1 VSGLEAQRH
10 VALSPPGDFPRA
22 GKVEAVTPTVVIQSK
37 QGIGDVIWHLPY
49 VRAIAAASPGGKV
62 VFLAL
67 PSTYAQ
73 ELLQAEPCIARTV
86 YFESRGPELKRL
98 LHQVRLVGVLRRLHC
113 TTAWCLDVT
122 VRPAIAAFLAGIP
135 NRIGVGIGPQ
145 RWFITNRGVDQASH
159 RDDPFPFKWLDAL
172 MAQMNVTVGGSEPSL
187 NLPSQPI
194 EAVRRKFGSHA
205 RPWVVLGLGG
215 SHPLKQWPSATWVEF
230 LAGLRRR
237 FAGTVFLIG
246 GAAQAPQAADLMART
261 AGAPVVDATALS
273 ILEAAALLRDA
284 DLFVGPDSGPMN
296 LAAAV
301 GTPAFAMFGAT
312 RVLTYSKFIHP
323 ILPDDGGALTLHGMT
338 RISADNVLSRIAPYL
353 ATHESSRG

>member
-1 VSGLEAQRH
+1 
-10 VALSPPGDFPRA
+10 
-22 GKVEAVTPTVVIQSK
+22 VTPTVVIQSK

-62 VFLAL
+62 IFFAL

-73 ELLQAEPCIARTV
+73 DLLQAEPCIARTV
-86 YFESRGPELKRL
+86 YFESRGSELKRVV
-98 LHQVRLVGVLRRLHC
+98 HQVRLVAALRKLHC
-113 TTAWCLDVT
+113 STAWFLDVT
-122 VRPAIAAFLAGIP
+122 VRPAMAALIAGIP

-145 RWFITNRGVDQASH
+145 RWFITNRGVDQAAH
-159 RDDPFPFKWLDAL
+159 RDDPYPFEWLDAL
-172 MAQMNVTVGGSEPSL
+172 MAQMNLSVATSEP
-187 NLPSQPI
+187 NLTLPAEPI
-194 EAVRRKFGSHA
+194 EAIRGKFAAHA

-215 SHPLKQWPSATWVEF
+215 SHPLKQWPAATWVEF
-230 LAGLRRR
+230 VGELRPR

-246 GAAQAPQAADLMART
+246 GPTQTPQATELITRT

-273 ILEAAALLRDA
+273 LIEAAALLREA

-323 ILPDDGGALTLHGMT
+323 ILPDDGGAPTLHGMA
-338 RISADNVLSRIAPYL
+338 RISAGNVLSRIAPYL
-353 ATHESSRG
+353 EPHGVSRG

>member
-1 VSGLEAQRH
+1 
-10 VALSPPGDFPRA
+10 
-22 GKVEAVTPTVVIQSK
+22 VTPTVVIQSK

-73 ELLQAEPCIARTV
+73 DLLQAEPCIARTV
-86 YFESRGPELKRL
+86 YFESRGSELKRV
-98 LHQVRLVGVLRRLHC
+98 LHQMRLVAALRRLHC
-113 TTAWCLDVT
+113 DTAWFLDVT
-122 VRPAIAAFLAGIP
+122 VRPAIAARLAGIP

-145 RWFITNRGVDQASH
+145 RWFITNRGVDEAAH
-159 RDDPFPFKWLDAL
+159 RDDPYPFKWLDAL
-172 MAQMNVTVGGSEPSL
+172 MAQMKLTVGATEPNL
-187 NLPSQPI
+187 KLPSGPI
-194 EAVRRKFGSHA
+194 EGIREKFAAHV

-215 SHPLKQWPSATWVEF
+215 SHPLKEWPLASWVEF
-230 LAGLRRR
+230 VAGLCEG
-237 FAGTVFLIG
+237 FAGTIFLIG
-246 GAAQAPQAADLMART
+246 GATQATQAAELMART
-261 AGAPVVDATALS
+261 AGAPVVDATGLS
-273 ILEAAALLRDA
+273 IIEAAALLREA

-323 ILPDDGGALTLHGMT
+323 ILPDDGGVPTLHGMA
-338 RISADNVLSRIAPYL
+338 RISAGNVLTRIAPYL
-353 ATHESSRG
+353 EGHGPSRG

>member
-1 VSGLEAQRH
+1 MSR
-10 VALSPPGDFPRA
+10 P
-22 GKVEAVTPTVVIQSK
+22 VTPTVVIQSK

-73 ELLQAEPCIARTV
+73 DLLQAEPCIERTI
-86 YFESRGPELKRL
+86 YFESRGSELKRV
-98 LHQVRLVGVLRRLHC
+98 LHQARLVAALRRLHC
-113 TTAWCLDVT
+113 NTAWCLDVT
-122 VRPAIAAFLAGIP
+122 VRPAIASLLAGIP

-145 RWFITNRGVDQASH
+145 RWFITNRGVDAAAH
-159 RDDPFPFKWLDAL
+159 RDDPYPFEWLDAL
-172 MAQMNVTVGGSEPSL
+172 MAQMNLSVPTSEP
-187 NLPSQPI
+187 NLQLPVAPI
-194 EAVRRKFGSHA
+194 EGIRGKFVAQA

-215 SHPLKQWPSATWVEF
+215 SHPLKQWPAATWVEF
-230 LAGLRRR
+230 VAQLRKQ
-237 FAGTVFLIG
+237 FTGTVFLIG
-246 GAAQAPQAADLMART
+246 GPGQTQQAAELMART
-261 AGAPVVDATALS
+261 SGAAVVDATALS
-273 ILEAAALLRDA
+273 LIEAAALLREA

-323 ILPDDGGALTLHGMT
+323 ILPDDGGAPTLHGMA
-338 RISADNVLSRIAPYL
+338 RISAGNVLSRIAPYL
-353 ATHESSRG
+353 EARGALRG

>member
-1 VSGLEAQRH
+1 
-10 VALSPPGDFPRA
+10 
-22 GKVEAVTPTVVIQSK
+22 VTPTVVIQSK

-73 ELLQAEPCIARTV
+73 ELLQAEPCIERTV
-86 YFESRGPELKRL
+86 YFESRGSELTRV
-98 LHQVRLVGVLRRLHC
+98 LHQVRLVSALRRLHC

-145 RWFITNRGVDQASH
+145 RWFITNRGVDEAAH
-159 RDDPFPFKWLDAL
+159 RDDPYPFEWLDAL
-172 MAQMNVTVGGSEPSL
+172 MAQMNVTVGESEPKL
-187 NLPSQPI
+187 NLPPQPI
-194 EAVRRKFGSHA
+194 EAVRRTFGGHP

-215 SHPLKQWPSATWVEF
+215 SHPLKQWPPANWVEF
-230 LAGLRRR
+230 VVGLSQD
-237 FAGTVFLIG
+237 FVGTIFLIG
-246 GAAQAPQAADLMART
+246 GPAQTSQAAELMART
-261 AGAPVVDATALS
+261 AGAPVVDATGLS
-273 ILEAAALLRDA
+273 IIEAAALLREA

-323 ILPDDGGALTLHGMT
+323 ILPDDGGEPTLHGMT
-338 RISADNVLSRIAPYL
+338 RISASNVLARVTPFL
-353 ATHESSRG
+353 EV

>member
-1 VSGLEAQRH
+1 M
-10 VALSPPGDFPRA
+10 P
-22 GKVEAVTPTVVIQSK
+22 PTVVIQSK

-86 YFESRGPELKRL
+86 YFESRGSELKRVV
-98 LHQVRLVGVLRRLHC
+98 HQVRLISALRQLHC
-113 TTAWCLDVT
+113 STAWFLDVT
-122 VRPAIAAFLAGIP
+122 VRPAIAALLAGIP

-145 RWFITNRGVDQASH
+145 RWFITNRGVDEAAH
-159 RDDPFPFKWLDAL
+159 RDDPYPFEWLDAL
-172 MAQMNVTVGGSEPSL
+172 MAQMNLAVATSEP
-187 NLPSQPI
+187 NLQLPAEPI
-194 EAVRRKFGSHA
+194 AAIRGKFSAQA
-205 RPWVVLGLGG
+205 RPWVVIGLGG
-215 SHPLKQWPSATWVEF
+215 SHPLKQWPAATWVEF
-230 LAGLRRR
+230 MGELRKG

-246 GAAQAPQAADLMART
+246 GPAQTPQAVDLMART

-273 ILEAAALLRDA
+273 LIEAAALLREA

-323 ILPDDGGALTLHGMT
+323 ILPDDGGAPTLHGMA
-338 RISADNVLSRIAPYL
+338 RISAGNVLSRIAPYL
-353 ATHESSRG
+353 EAQGGTRG

>member
-1 VSGLEAQRH
+1 M
-10 VALSPPGDFPRA
+10 P
-22 GKVEAVTPTVVIQSK
+22 VTPTVVIQSK

-86 YFESRGPELKRL
+86 YFESRGPELKRV
-98 LHQVRLVGVLRRLHC
+98 LHQVRLVAALRQLHC
-113 TTAWCLDVT
+113 STAWFLDVT
-122 VRPAIAAFLAGIP
+122 VRPAIAALLAGIP

-145 RWFITNRGVDQASH
+145 RWFITNRGVDAAAH
-159 RDDPFPFKWLDAL
+159 RDDPYPFDWLDAL
-172 MAQMNVTVGGSEPSL
+172 MAQMNVTIATSEP
-187 NLPSQPI
+187 NLQLPAAPI
-194 EAVRRKFGSHA
+194 ESIRGKFAAHA

-215 SHPLKQWPSATWVEF
+215 SHPLKQWAAATWIEF
-230 LAGLRRR
+230 VGELRQR

-246 GAAQAPQAADLMART
+246 GATQTAQAAELMART

-273 ILEAAALLRDA
+273 LIEAAALLREA

-312 RVLTYSKFIHP
+312 RVLTYSKYIHP
-323 ILPDDGGALTLHGMT
+323 ILPDDGGAPTLHGMA
-338 RISADNVLSRIAPYL
+338 RISAGNVLSRIAPYL
-353 ATHESSRG
+353 DAHGTSPG

>member
-1 VSGLEAQRH
+1 
-10 VALSPPGDFPRA
+10 
-22 GKVEAVTPTVVIQSK
+22 VTSTVVIQSK

-73 ELLQAEPCIARTV
+73 ELLQAEPCIARTI
-86 YFESRGPELKRL
+86 YFESRGPELKRVI
-98 LHQVRLVGVLRRLHC
+98 HQARLVAALRHLHC
-113 TTAWCLDVT
+113 STAWFLDVT
-122 VRPAIAAFLAGIP
+122 VRPAIAALLAGIP

-145 RWFITNRGVDQASH
+145 RWFITNRGVDAAAH
-159 RDDPFPFKWLDAL
+159 RDDPLPFKWLDAL
-172 MAQMNVTVGGSEPSL
+172 MAQMKLAVTDAEP
-187 NLPSQPI
+187 NLQLPLAPI
-194 EAVRRKFGSHA
+194 EAVRNRYA
-205 RPWVVLGLGG
+205 AQPRPWIVLGLGG
-215 SHPLKQWPSATWVEF
+215 SHPLKQWPAATWVEF
-230 LAGLRRR
+230 LAALRKR

-246 GAAQAPQAADLMART
+246 GAAQASQAADLIAST
-261 AGAPVVDATALS
+261 AGAPALDATALPL
-273 ILEAAALLRDA
+273 IEAAALLREA

-323 ILPDDGGALTLHGMT
+323 ILPDDGVPTLHGMS
-338 RISADNVLSRIAPYL
+338 RISAGDVLARIAPYL
-353 ATHESSRG
+353 AVQGSARR

>member
-1 VSGLEAQRH
+1 
-10 VALSPPGDFPRA
+10 
-22 GKVEAVTPTVVIQSK
+22 VTPTVVIQSK

-67 PSTYAQ
+67 PSTYAH

-86 YFESRGPELKRL
+86 YFESRGSELKRV
-98 LHQVRLVGVLRRLHC
+98 LHQVRLISALRQLHC
-113 TTAWCLDVT
+113 STAWFLDVR
-122 VRPAIAAFLAGIP
+122 VRPAIAALLAGIP

-145 RWFITNRGVDQASH
+145 RWFITNRGVDAAVH
-159 RDDPFPFKWLDAL
+159 RDDPYPFEWLDAL
-172 MAQMNVTVGGSEPSL
+172 MMQMNLSVETSEP
-187 NLPSQPI
+187 NLQLPTEPV
-194 EAVRRKFGSHA
+194 EAIRGKFAARA

-215 SHPLKQWPSATWVEF
+215 SHPLKQWPASTWVEF
-230 LAGLRRR
+230 AGELRQR

-246 GAAQAPQAADLMART
+246 GPAQTPQAVDLMGRT

-273 ILEAAALLRDA
+273 LIEAAALLREA

-301 GTPAFAMFGAT
+301 GTPAFGMFGAT

-323 ILPDDGGALTLHGMT
+323 ILPDDGGAPTLHGMA
-338 RISADNVLSRIAPYL
+338 RISAGNVLRRIAPYL
-353 ATHESSRG
+353 EAQRSARR

>member
-1 VSGLEAQRH
+1 
-10 VALSPPGDFPRA
+10 
-22 GKVEAVTPTVVIQSK
+22 VTPTVVIQSK

-73 ELLQAEPCIARTV
+73 DLLQAEPCIARTV
-86 YFESRGPELKRL
+86 YFESRGSELKRV
-98 LHQVRLVGVLRRLHC
+98 LHQMRLVAALRRLHC
-113 TTAWCLDVT
+113 DTAWFLDVT
-122 VRPAIAAFLAGIP
+122 VRPAIAARLAGIP

-145 RWFITNRGVDQASH
+145 RWFITNRGVGDPAH
-159 RDDPFPFKWLDAL
+159 RDDPYPFNWLDAL
-172 MAQMNVTVGGSEPSL
+172 MAQMNITIGASEPKL
-187 NLPSQPI
+187 NLPSAPI
-194 EAVRRKFGSHA
+194 EAVRRKFAAHV

-215 SHPLKQWPSATWVEF
+215 SHPLKEWPLASWVEF
-230 LAGLRRR
+230 VAGLCGG
-237 FAGTVFLIG
+237 FAGTIFLIG
-246 GAAQAPQAADLMART
+246 GATQATQAAELMART
-261 AGAPVVDATALS
+261 AGAPVVDATGLS
-273 ILEAAALLRDA
+273 IIEAAALLREA

-323 ILPDDGGALTLHGMT
+323 ILPDDGGVPTLHGMA
-338 RISADNVLSRIAPYL
+338 RISAGNVLTRIAPYL
-353 ATHESSRG
+353 EGHGPSRG

>member
-1 VSGLEAQRH
+1 MTS
-10 VALSPPGDFPRA
+10 
-22 GKVEAVTPTVVIQSK
+22 TVVIQSK

-49 VRAIAAASPGGKV
+49 LRAIAAASPGGKV

-73 ELLQAEPCIARTV
+73 ELLAAEPCIARTI

-98 LHQVRLVGVLRRLHC
+98 LHQARLVAALRRLHC
-113 TTAWCLDVT
+113 DTAWFLDVT
-122 VRPAIAAFLAGIP
+122 VRPAIASLLAGIP

-145 RWFITNRGVDQASH
+145 RWFITNRGVDDPVH
-159 RDDPFPFKWLDAL
+159 RDDPLPFKWLDAL
-172 MAQMNVTVGGSEPSL
+172 MAQMNITVGEPEPKL
-187 NLPSQPI
+187 NLPAQPI
-194 EAVRRKFGSHA
+194 EAIRGKFGAHA

-215 SHPLKQWPSATWVEF
+215 SHPLKEWPLASWAEF
-230 LAGLRRR
+230 VAALSQG
-237 FAGTVFLIG
+237 FTGTIFLIG
-246 GAAQAPQAADLMART
+246 GATQAAQAADLMART
-261 AGAPVVDATALS
+261 AGAPVVDAAGLS
-273 ILEAAALLRDA
+273 IIEAAALLREA

-323 ILPDDGGALTLHGMT
+323 ILPDDGGEPTLHGMT
-338 RISADNVLSRIAPYL
+338 RISASNVLARVAPFL
-353 ATHESSRG
+353 EV

>member
-1 VSGLEAQRH
+1 
-10 VALSPPGDFPRA
+10 
-22 GKVEAVTPTVVIQSK
+22 VTSTVVIQSK

-49 VRAIAAASPGGKV
+49 LRAIAAASPGGKV

-73 ELLQAEPCIARTV
+73 ELLAAEPCIARTI

-98 LHQVRLVGVLRRLHC
+98 LHQARLVAALRRLHC
-113 TTAWCLDVT
+113 DTAWFLDVT
-122 VRPAIAAFLAGIP
+122 VRPAIASLLAGIP

-145 RWFITNRGVDQASH
+145 RWFITNRGVDDPVH
-159 RDDPFPFKWLDAL
+159 RDDPLPFKWLDAL
-172 MAQMNVTVGGSEPSL
+172 MAQMNITVGEPEPKL
-187 NLPSQPI
+187 NLPAQPI
-194 EAVRRKFGSHA
+194 EAIRGKFGAHA

-215 SHPLKQWPSATWVEF
+215 SHPLKEWPLASWAEF
-230 LAGLRRR
+230 VAALSQG
-237 FAGTVFLIG
+237 FTGTIFLIG
-246 GAAQAPQAADLMART
+246 GATQAAQAADLMART
-261 AGAPVVDATALS
+261 AGAPVVDAAGLS
-273 ILEAAALLRDA
+273 IIEAAALLREA

-323 ILPDDGGALTLHGMT
+323 ILPDDGGEPTLHGMT
-338 RISADNVLSRIAPYL
+338 RISASNVLARVAPFL
-353 ATHESSRG
+353 EV